1 MEKLLE
7 KEEFELA
14 EYMRMRRELNDI
26 IERIMDEEMRFKL
39 RDSWYSFGRALDKK

>member
-1 MEKLLE
+1 LE

-26 IERIMDEEMRFKL
+26 IERIMDEEMRFGIVL
-39 RDSWYSFGRALDKK
+39 VGLLIKK